1 MHHVLSCLG
10 RNFANTNN
18 KDQKMATDTK
28 REAISERAS
37 AIAKDFQ
44 DVRSATKQMA
54 TDSVDALRRTATD
67 LLDEG
72 RTKAREAGQTVQG
85 KVKEQPAK
93 SVLIAAAI
101 GFLLGVF
108 WVRR

>member
-1 MHHVLSCLG
+1 MGSEVL
-10 RNFANTNN
+10 
-18 KDQKMATDTK
+18 TK

-85 KVKEQPAK
+85 KVKEQPAT